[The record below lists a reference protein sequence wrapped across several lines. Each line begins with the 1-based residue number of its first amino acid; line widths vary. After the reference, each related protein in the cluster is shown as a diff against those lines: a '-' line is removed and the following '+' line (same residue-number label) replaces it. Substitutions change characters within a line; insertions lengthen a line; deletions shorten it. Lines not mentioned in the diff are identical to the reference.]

1 MLYRRKGCAMR
12 VVSFTRAR
20 AALSDL
26 FSRVV
31 TGGDRVII
39 ERHGH
44 ERVAMVSMDDVAA
57 LERAEDQADIQA
69 AEAALAEPSPD
80 IPWEEIK
87 RDLGL

>member
-1 MLYRRKGCAMR
+1 MR

-31 TGGDRVII
+31 TSGDRVII

-69 AEAALAEPSPD
+69 AEAALAEPCPD